1 MFYSAK
7 KRGVIAD
14 LGTSEASAESVVF
27 KDAARSVRSP
37 DEDGRWETESVKQK
51 SKSNCG

>member
-7 KRGVIAD
+7 KKGVIAD
-14 LGTSEASAESVVF
+14 LGTSEAAAESVVF
-27 KDAARSVRSP
+27 KDALALSGLP
-37 DEDGRWETESVKQK
+37 MKTAESVKQK